1 MWARWL
7 HIYVS
12 MASFVILFFFAATG
26 LTLNHA
32 EWFAAHQRTVQLRG
46 AMDPRWLQ
54 PADSQRLHVVEHL
67 RQAHHIGGALSDFR
81 IDDAQ
86 LSVSF
91 KGPGYTADAII
102 DRASGRYELTETR
115 MGLGAVMNDLHK
127 GRDSGR
133 VWSWLIDASAIVM
146 CFVSL
151 SGLVLLFYLSKRR
164 LPGLAV
170 AAAGAAVCYAL
181 YVLYVP

>member
-1 MWARWL
+1 
-7 HIYVS
+7 
-12 MASFVILFFFAATG
+12 MASFVIVFFFAATG

-32 EWFAAHQRTVQLRG
+32 DWFSAHQRTVQLRG
-46 AMDPRWLQ
+46 TMDPRWLR
-54 PADSQRLHVVEHL
+54 AAGEQRLHVVEHL
-67 RQAHHIGGALSDFR
+67 RGAHQVRGALSDFR
-81 IDDAQ
+81 PDDTQ

-115 MGLGAVMNDLHK
+115 LGLGAVMNDLHK
-127 GRDSGR
+127 GRDTGR
-133 VWSWLIDASAIVM
+133 AWAWLIDISAVVM

-151 SGLVLLFYLSKRR
+151 TGLVLLFYLSKRR
-164 LPGLAV
+164 LPGLLV
-170 AAAGAAVCYAL
+170 AAAGAAVCYGL